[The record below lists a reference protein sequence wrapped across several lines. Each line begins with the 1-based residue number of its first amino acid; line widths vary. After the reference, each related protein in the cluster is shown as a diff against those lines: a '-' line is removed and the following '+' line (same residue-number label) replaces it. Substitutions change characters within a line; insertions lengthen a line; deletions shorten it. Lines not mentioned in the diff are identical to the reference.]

1 MRKIKLVVLALVITL
16 STSAQWK
23 KNFYVDDFGD
33 KTNDYYYSMSS
44 YGTFSNSAT
53 QNSKLLGVFI
63 HAESESSLYIKVY
76 EYERRLATHYEAT
89 FEDVKIKTPSGNVIT
104 IGRALFTKGGLLFF
118 DKDRY
123 KTLLETIKEKGTY
136 KMAFNRTTRSISSS
150 YKLTFTI
157 Q

>member
-1 MRKIKLVVLALVITL
+1 MRTIKLVVLALVITA

-23 KNFYVDDFGD
+23 KNFFVDDFGD

-76 EYERRLATHYEAT
+76 EYERRLATRYEGT
-89 FEDVKIKTPSGNVIT
+89 FEDVKIKTPSGNVVT
-104 IGRALFTKGGLLFF
+104 ISGVYFTKSGLLLFTK
-118 DKDRY
+118 DKYD
-123 KTLLETIKEKGTY
+123 TLLETIIQKGTY
-136 KMAFNRTTRSISSS
+136 KMAFNRTTKYNSSS